1 MRSFWFFFYN
11 TVVVPILWLLFHLA
25 ALVKR
30 KVRIGLRGRN
40 GLFDN
45 LRQQVNSLTGRRRLW
60 FHASSLGEFEQ
71 AKPIIGELRR
81 RYPHLDIVVTFFSPS
96 GYEHSRNYRLANVI
110 TYLPFDSRRN
120 ARRFVE
126 LVKPTAAVFV
136 RYDVWPNHLWE
147 LQRRGIPSF
156 IANATMSEGSSRRRA
171 MLKSFHRVIYNS
183 LDSILAVSESDAE
196 GYRSLGL
203 RVGQPGLSHPRLEVV
218 GDTRYDQVWTRSQ
231 EARGKRL
238 IPESIV
244 RGKKILVVGSSW
256 EGDERII
263 LPVFSKMLTV
273 EPDFLLVIVPH
284 EPNEEN
290 LERIESELD
299 RLCSK
304 GHELSIR
311 FSGLN
316 DHRNQRV
323 IIVDSVGIL
332 LSLYAYATVAYV
344 GGGFLGKPGNG
355 GVHNVLEP
363 AVYGVPVL
371 YGPNHDNSQEAVA
384 LVQRG
389 GGFVVTDEKE
399 LYRRLRIFFEDDM
412 ARCEA
417 GKHSSDFVEQ
427 NTGATERVIKYLEP
441 YIS

>member
-1 MRSFWFFFYN
+1 
-11 TVVVPILWLLFHLA
+11 V
-25 ALVKR
+25 
-30 KVRIGLRGRN
+30 
-40 GLFDN
+40 
-45 LRQQVNSLTGRRRLW
+45 
-60 FHASSLGEFEQ
+60 E
-71 AKPIIGELRR
+71 
-81 RYPHLDIVVTFFSPS
+81 IVVSFFSPS
-96 GYEHSRNYRLANVI
+96 GYEHSRNYRLADVI

-120 ARRFVE
+120 AWQFVE
-126 LVKPTAAVFV
+126 FIKPTAAVFV

-147 LQRRGIPSF
+147 LQRRRIPSF
-156 IANATMSEGSSRRRA
+156 IANATMRERSSRRIA
-171 MLKSFHRVIYNS
+171 MLKGFHRTLYDA
-183 LDSILAVSESDAE
+183 LDSILAVSEEDAA
-196 GYRSLGL
+196 GYRSLHL
-203 RVGQPGLSHPRLEVV
+203 LHPRLEVI
-218 GDTRYDQVWTRSQ
+218 GDTRYDQVWMRSQ
-231 EARGKRL
+231 EARSKHL

-244 RGKKILVVGSSW
+244 RGKNVLVVGSSW

-263 LPVFSKMLTV
+263 LPVFFKMLSV
-273 EPDFLLVIVPH
+273 EPNLLLVIVPH

-304 GHELSIR
+304 GRELSIR
-311 FSGLN
+311 FSGLS
-316 DHRNQRV
+316 DYRSERV

-384 LVQRG
+384 LAERG

-399 LYRRLRIFFEDDM
+399 LYKRLKIFLEDHV
-412 ARCEA
+412 ARSEA
-417 GKHSSDFVEQ
+417 GRRSSDFVQE
-427 NTGATERVIKYLEP
+427 NIGATERFIRYLEP
-441 YIS
+441 YLS

>member
-1 MRSFWFFFYN
+1 MQSFWFFCYN
-11 TVVVPILWLLFHLA
+11 IVVVPTLWVLFHLA
-25 ALVKR
+25 AAVKR
-30 KVRIGLRGRN
+30 KVRVGLRGRK

-45 LRQQVNSLTGRRRLW
+45 LQQQVDSLTGGHRVW

-71 AKPIIGELRR
+71 AKPVIGALRR
-81 RYPHLDIVVTFFSPS
+81 RYSHLDIVVSFFSPS

-120 ARRFVE
+120 ARRFLD
-126 LVKPTAAVFV
+126 LVKPIAAVFV

-147 LQRRGIPSF
+147 LQRRGIPTF

-171 MLKSFHRVIYNS
+171 MLKSFHRTLYNS
-183 LDSILAVSESDAE
+183 LDSILAVSEGDAQ
-196 GYRSLGL
+196 GYRSLH
-203 RVGQPGLSHPRLEVV
+203 LSHPRLEVI
-218 GDTRYDQVWTRSQ
+218 GDTRYDQVWMRSQ
-231 EARGKRL
+231 EVRGKRL

-263 LPVFSKMLTV
+263 LPAFSKMLSV

-316 DHRNQRV
+316 DYRSQRV

-332 LSLYAYATVAYV
+332 LALYAYATVAYV
-344 GGGFLGKPGNG
+344 GGGFLGRPGNG

-384 LVQRG
+384 LLQRG

-399 LYRRLRIFFEDDM
+399 LYRRLRIFLEDDA

-427 NTGATERVIKYLEP
+427 NIGATERVIKYLEP

>member
-11 TVVVPILWLLFHLA
+11 IVVVPVLWLLFHLA

-30 KVRIGLRGRN
+30 KVRVGLRGRK
-40 GLFDN
+40 GLFNN
-45 LRQQVNSLTGRRRLW
+45 LQQQVNSLTGRRCLW

-71 AKPIIGELRR
+71 AKPVIGTLRR
-81 RYPHLDIVVTFFSPS
+81 RYSHLDIVVSFFSPS

-126 LVKPTAAVFV
+126 LVKPTAGVFV

-171 MLKSFHRVIYNS
+171 MLKSFHRTLYNS
-183 LDSILAVSESDAE
+183 LHSILAVSEEDAQ
-196 GYRSLGL
+196 GYRSLH
-203 RVGQPGLSHPRLEVV
+203 LSHPRLEVI
-218 GDTRYDQVWTRSQ
+218 GDTRYDQVWMRSQ

-263 LPVFSKMLTV
+263 LPAFSKMLSV

-304 GHELSIR
+304 GHELSLR

-316 DHRNQRV
+316 DYRNQRV

-332 LSLYAYATVAYV
+332 LALYAYAAVAYV

-384 LVQRG
+384 LVKRG

-399 LYRRLRIFFEDDM
+399 LYRRLRIFLEDDA

-417 GKHSSDFVEQ
+417 GRHSSDFVEQ
-427 NTGATERVIKYLEP
+427 NIGATERVIKYLEP

>member
-1 MRSFWFFFYN
+1 M
-11 TVVVPILWLLFHLA
+11 
-25 ALVKR
+25 
-30 KVRIGLRGRN
+30 
-40 GLFDN
+40 
-45 LRQQVNSLTGRRRLW
+45 
-60 FHASSLGEFEQ
+60 
-71 AKPIIGELRR
+71 
-81 RYPHLDIVVTFFSPS
+81 
-96 GYEHSRNYRLANVI
+96 
-110 TYLPFDSRRN
+110 
-120 ARRFVE
+120 
-126 LVKPTAAVFV
+126 
-136 RYDVWPNHLWE
+136 
-147 LQRRGIPSF
+147 
-156 IANATMSEGSSRRRA
+156 
-171 MLKSFHRVIYNS
+171 
-183 LDSILAVSESDAE
+183 
-196 GYRSLGL
+196 
-203 RVGQPGLSHPRLEVV
+203 
-218 GDTRYDQVWTRSQ
+218 RSQ
-231 EARGKRL
+231 EARGRRL

-263 LPVFSKMLTV
+263 LPVFSKMLAV
-273 EPDFLLVIVPH
+273 EPDLLLVIVPH

-304 GHELSIR
+304 GHEMSIR

-316 DHRNQRV
+316 DYRSQRV

-399 LYRRLRIFFEDDM
+399 LYRRLRIFFEDDI

>member
-11 TVVVPILWLLFHLA
+11 VVVIPVLWLLFHLA

-30 KVRIGLRGRN
+30 KVRVGLRGRK
-40 GLFDN
+40 GLFED
-45 LRQQVNSLTGRRRLW
+45 LQQQVDSLTGRHRLW
-60 FHASSLGEFEQ
+60 FHVSSLGEFEQ
-71 AKPIIGELRR
+71 AKPIIEELHR
-81 RYPHLDIVVTFFSPS
+81 RYPHLDIVVSFFSPS

-126 LVKPTAAVFV
+126 LIKPAAAVFV

-147 LQRRGIPSF
+147 LKRRGIPSF
-156 IANATMSEGSSRRRA
+156 VANATMSEGSSRRTA
-171 MLKSFHRVIYNS
+171 LLKSFHRALYNAI
-183 LDSILAVSESDAE
+183 DSILAVSESDAE
-196 GYRSLGL
+196 GYRSL
-203 RVGQPGLSHPRLEVV
+203 QLSHSRLEVI

-263 LPVFSKMLTV
+263 LTVFSRMLSV
-273 EPDFLLVIVPH
+273 EPDLLLVIVPH

-316 DHRNQRV
+316 EYQSQRV

-384 LVQRG
+384 LVQCG
-389 GGFVVTDEKE
+389 GGFVVADEKE
-399 LYRRLRIFFEDDM
+399 LYKRLRILLEDDS
-412 ARCEA
+412 ARSQA
-417 GKHSSDFVEQ
+417 GKKSFDFVAE
-427 NTGATERVIKYLEP
+427 NVGATERFINYLEP
-441 YIS
+441 YLS